1 MPKLLLIEDEPKMQR
16 VIKDNL
22 ELEGHDVVVV
32 GDGTSGLQHMLD
44 HSYALVLLDVM
55 LPGMSGF
62 DVCRNAR
69 EKGNRTPVIFLT
81 AKGEEID
88 KVLGLEL
95 GADDYL
101 TKPFGVR
108 ELLARIKTV
117 LRRAQG
123 PSSGAD
129 EKMTMGPV
137 EVDFSTY
144 TARRRGKELAMTARE
159 FELLK
164 FLWQHRNHTV
174 SRDQLLTNV
183 WGYDE
188 AVSTRT
194 IDNFVLRLRQ
204 KLESEPAQPKY
215 IVTVHGQGYKLIV
228 RDNS

>member
-1 MPKLLLIEDEPKMQR
+1 MPKVLLIEDEPKMQR

-22 ELEGHDVVVV
+22 ELEGYDVVVA
-32 GDGTSGLQHMLD
+32 GDGPSGLQNMLD

-95 GADDYL
+95 GADDYI

-108 ELLARIKTV
+108 ELLARTKTV
-117 LRRAQG
+117 LRRAD
-123 PSSGAD
+123 PTSSGQD

-137 EVDFSTY
+137 EVDFKTY
-144 TARRRGKELAMTARE
+144 TARRRGKELAMTPKE
-159 FELLK
+159 FEVLK
-164 FLWQHRNHTV
+164 FLWTHRNQTV

-188 AVSTRT
+188 TISTRT
-194 IDNFVLRLRQ
+194 IDNFILKLRQ
-204 KLESEPAQPKY
+204 KLETDPARPKH
-215 IVTVHGQGYKLIV
+215 IVTVHGLGYRLIP
-228 RDNS
+228 